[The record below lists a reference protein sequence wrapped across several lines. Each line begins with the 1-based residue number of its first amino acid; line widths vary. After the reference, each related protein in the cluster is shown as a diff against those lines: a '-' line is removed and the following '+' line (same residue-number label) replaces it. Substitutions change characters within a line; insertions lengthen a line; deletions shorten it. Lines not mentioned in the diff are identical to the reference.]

1 MAFANRDAARNF
13 VVATQLARRNLSSE
27 GASYLRGMRYL
38 TEKLAHGGDRR
49 AQASVHQEHLKTAE
63 RLAREF
69 CVSQAT
75 VRRDGC
81 FARAVEVIAGN
92 CGAGVK
98 KPMLARDGGFT
109 NGYGHYWP
117 YGGAVPPETITTEQA
132 DVQFAQDLE
141 QRAARWVRAY
151 VSAPLT
157 QNQFDALVSMAFN
170 LKPSSFKTIANAVND
185 GQDPEDAALE
195 YVRAGTSLEAGLR
208 NRRAR
213 EIALYRTGTYA

>member
-1 MAFANRDAARNF
+1 MNAAQLLTLTAAGALLLAASYAVQRQVDETSDDADNTEPDWTDTVDLTLATARNT
-13 VVATQLARRNLSSE
+13 VDPTPAADMSPSPELAAMLKRGEALSLRRYEL
-27 GASYLRGMRYL
+27 G
-38 TEKLAHGGDRR
+38 
-49 AQASVHQEHLKTAE
+49 
-63 RLAREF
+63 
-69 CVSQAT
+69 
-75 VRRDGC
+75 
-81 FARAVEVIAGN
+81 
-92 CGAGVK
+92 
-98 KPMLARDGGFT
+98 DGGFT